1 MNSKYLTSASRFV
14 TLSVTDMVSCH
25 YCPTGRLLWL
35 QKKTDAPFQQHF
47 GMLRGTNEH
56 EVRRLLA
63 DSIRSE
69 YQSCNDASVLA
80 KVNYKACISGA
91 IDDGLKLGRPVSPK
105 FYLGLVQMTPELR
118 YRLEIEEEERLAKA
132 RSMLKQGKKMDE
144 IISKLIPWKTEVGV
158 GSDELGV
165 KGRIDQLYKIGDKL
179 IPLDFKTHTNKFSSY
194 IWREAYK
201 EQLRWYAILAE
212 LKYPGTKVD
221 SAILEFTE
229 EHHQIKFRIPKK
241 DKEDAKKRRKDAGM
255 LLKINQVPPKL
266 TGSDEIKC
274 SKCYLK
280 EHCFAFEEDE

>member
-1 MNSKYLTSASRFV
+1 
-14 TLSVTDMVSCH
+14 
-25 YCPTGRLLWL
+25 
-35 QKKTDAPFQQHF
+35 
-47 GMLRGTNEH
+47 ML
-56 EVRRLLA
+56 
-63 DSIRSE
+63 
-69 YQSCNDASVLA
+69 
-80 KVNYKACISGA
+80 
-91 IDDGLKLGRPVSPK
+91 
-105 FYLGLVQMTPELR
+105 
-118 YRLEIEEEERLAKA
+118 
-132 RSMLKQGKKMDE
+132 
-144 IISKLIPWKTEVGV
+144 ISKLIPWKTETGV

-165 KGRIDQLYKIGDKL
+165 RGIIDQLYKIGDKL

-194 IWREAYK
+194 IWRESYK

-229 EHHQIKFRIPKK
+229 DHNQIKFRITKK
-241 DKEDAKKRRKDAGM
+241 DKEDAKKRRKDAKM